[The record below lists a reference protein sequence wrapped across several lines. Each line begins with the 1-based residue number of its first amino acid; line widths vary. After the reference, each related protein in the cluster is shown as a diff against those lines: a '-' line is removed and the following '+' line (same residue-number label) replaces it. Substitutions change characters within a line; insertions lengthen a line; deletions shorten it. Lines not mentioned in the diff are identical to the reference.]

1 MESKYDEID
10 DNSGQ
15 MYFISILNPKQS
27 AHLYRL
33 DLMVSQLH

>member
-15 MYFISILNPKQS
+15 MYFISTKQS